1 MGDNDSTTIG
11 TETGSEGA
19 NPVAI
24 IDEDVLRGK
33 IHVVRGQKVMLDFE
47 LAEIYGYT
55 TKAFNQQVRR
65 NIEKFDDDF
74 MFQVSEEEIEI
85 LRSQFVTSRSKQDN
99 PTNLRSKNSTSS
111 WGGTRYLPYAFT
123 EQGVYM
129 LMTVLKGELAT
140 RQSKALIR
148 LFKHMKDHVIE
159 NQGIIGQ
166 REFLLLSMRVTDN
179 LRDILD
185 LRVSLDETD
194 AKMAQVVE
202 QLAQAVTRS
211 ELSDMMLDF
220 GNPAVRRDYLL
231 LNNQPVEAAAA
242 HAELY
247 GSAHESILIVDNY
260 IGLGTLLPLKAVHPG
275 VAVTV
280 ASDNVGRGL
289 HAAELATFRAE
300 YPGVD
305 VSFVRTCGKVH
316 DRYIALDYGTRNE
329 RAFLCGA
336 SSKDAG
342 TRASTILEA
351 ERPGIFRE
359 LFDEL
364 LANPPLELG

>member
-1 MGDNDSTTIG
+1 MRIRR
-11 TETGSEGA
+11 
-19 NPVAI
+19 VKFCKQ
-24 IDEDVLRGK
+24 LR
-33 IHVVRGQKVMLDFE
+33 IFRIAFLRLDFE

-211 ELSDMMLDF
+211 ELSEMLLDF

-260 IGLGTLLPLKAVHPG
+260 IGLGTLLPLKAVHPD
-275 VAVTV
+275 VAITV
-280 ASDNVGRGL
+280 ASDNVGHGL
-289 HAAELATFRAE
+289 HASELATFCAE
-300 YPGVD
+300 YPEVD
-305 VSFVRTCGKVH
+305 ISFVCTCGKVH
-316 DRYIALDYGTRNE
+316 DRYIALDFGTRSE
-329 RAFLCGA
+329 RVFLCGA

-351 ERPGIFRE
+351 EHPDIFHE
-359 LFDEL
+359 LLDEL
-364 LANPPLELG
+364 LSNPPLELG